1 MSAVAP
7 DYAVGQA
14 RAARARFSLDEADFL
29 GALLVAPAI
38 VFIVAL
44 IAVPFF
50 LALYYS
56 VSAYNMGNLSFSFV
70 GLENFIEVT
79 KSEIFRQALVNTFIF
94 TFASNAIALVLGK
107 ITALVLLR
115 EFPGRTLARCLLILP
130 WAVPVALAAITWR
143 WIFDS
148 QYSVVNWV
156 LVHTHLV
163 DPSVWPNWLGEE
175 TLAMISIIVI
185 QAWRL
190 FPFSAII
197 FLAGLT
203 SVPKAIIDASY
214 IDGAGY
220 WRRTFQIVLPVILP
234 IMMVALLFG
243 LVFTFTDMSVVYL
256 VTKGG
261 PTNSTQVLGSLAFQ
275 VGILSGNVG
284 RGAAISL
291 YFFPF
296 LLIATFFLLRY
307 LRRREI

>member
-1 MSAVAP
+1 
-7 DYAVGQA
+7 
-14 RAARARFSLDEADFL
+14 
-29 GALLVAPAI
+29 
-38 VFIVAL
+38 
-44 IAVPFF
+44 
-50 LALYYS
+50 
-56 VSAYNMGNLSFSFV
+56 
-70 GLENFIEVT
+70 
-79 KSEIFRQALVNTFIF
+79 
-94 TFASNAIALVLGK
+94 
-107 ITALVLLR
+107 
-115 EFPGRTLARCLLILP
+115 
-130 WAVPVALAAITWR
+130 VPVALAAITWR
-143 WIFDS
+143 WMLDS
-148 QYSVVNWV
+148 MYSVINWT
-156 LVHTHLV
+156 LVHAHLV
-163 DPSVWPNWLGEE
+163 PASVWPNWLGEE

-214 IDGAGY
+214 VDGAGY

-234 IMMVALLFG
+234 IMMVAMLFG

-275 VGILSGNVG
+275 VGILSGDVG

-296 LLIATFFLLRY
+296 LLVATFFLLRY